1 MAARCLINVDYPP
14 YGMRWTAAIREC
26 HDIVAS
32 GGAITDRQAAKIMG
46 TSDGRLDALL
56 EAAGRLTRSIRGRG
70 VDVEQLHNIK
80 KNACSE
86 DCSFCAQSAFFDTGI
101 ETYRLPPADEIVDGA
116 RAARDSG
123 AGSYCLVAAWREP
136 AAADFAEVCGIVRRI
151 RAEVG
156 IEVEC
161 SLGFLTY
168 EQARA
173 LRKAGVRRYN
183 HNLETSPSM
192 FPRICTTHTFQDRVD
207 TLVRARRAGLELCTG
222 GIIGLGESRAQRLE
236 LALEIRRINP
246 QEVTVNILVP
256 VPGTPLELQTP
267 LPPGEIARMFA
278 LMRFLLPRSI
288 VKISGG
294 RETATA
300 DSGESLLRGG
310 ADGIITNGYLT
321 SPGNSPRTDADMI
334 RRARLA

>member
-1 MAARCLINVDYPP
+1 M
-14 YGMRWTAAIREC
+14 IREYY
-26 HDIVAS
+26 DIVVS
-32 GGAITDRQAAKIMG
+32 GSAITNAQA
-46 TSDGRLDALL
+46 GRIIDTPDNLLDVLL
-56 EAAGRLTRSIRGRG
+56 DAAGRLTHTLRGSD

-101 ETYRLPPADEIVDGA
+101 ETYKLPPADEIIEGA
-116 RAARDSG
+116 RKAQEGG

-136 AAADFAEVCGIVRRI
+136 AAADFAAVCEMVRRI
-151 RAEVG
+151 RTEVG

-161 SLGFLTY
+161 SLGFLTSA
-168 EQARA
+168 QAQA
-173 LRKAGVRRYN
+173 LKKAGVRRYN
-183 HNLETSPSM
+183 HNLETAPSM
-192 FPRICTTHTFQDRVD
+192 FPNICTTHTFQDRVD
-207 TLVRARRAGLELCTG
+207 TLVRAKNAGLELCTG

-236 LALEIRRINP
+236 MALEIRRINP
-246 QEVTVNILVP
+246 HEVTINMLVP
-256 VPGTPLELQTP
+256 VPGTPLELHTP
-267 LPPGEIARMFA
+267 LPAGEIARMFA
-278 LMRFLLPRSI
+278 LMRFLLPHSI
-288 VKISGG
+288 IKISGG

-321 SPGNSPRTDADMI
+321 SPGNTPRTDADII